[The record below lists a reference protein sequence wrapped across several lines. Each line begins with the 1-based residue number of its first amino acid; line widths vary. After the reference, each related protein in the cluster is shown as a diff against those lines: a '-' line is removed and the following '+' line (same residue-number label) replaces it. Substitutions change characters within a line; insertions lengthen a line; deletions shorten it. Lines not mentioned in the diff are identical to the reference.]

1 MPERESRLGL
11 TLVICLLV
19 LAGCWVLWF
28 ILDKGWIVALG
39 LSIVA
44 CLCGEY
50 IGSQILGGRPW
61 FERLSVEH
69 SGFSVWR
76 IVLGVFL
83 VLLVFSLIIVGRL
96 IFLRVFT

>member
-1 MPERESRLGL
+1 MRESRFGPGV
-11 TLVICLLV
+11 VICLLV
-19 LAGCWVLWF
+19 LVGCWVLWF
-28 ILDKGWIVALG
+28 ILDRGWIIALG

-61 FERLSVEH
+61 FERLSAEH

-76 IVLGVFL
+76 IVLGVLL
-83 VLLVFSLIIVGRL
+83 VLLLFSLIIVARL
-96 IFLRVFT
+96 VFLGVFT